1 MDIQTND
8 NSKEI
13 QEQTTETVQTTT
25 QDLRKNHVKKEEN
38 IKYEIVV
45 CNNSDKSETL
55 YPLENDKELIIG
67 ADPTCS
73 ISIDDEYL
81 SFKHFSVI
89 LKKGKVKVKNMG
101 SRNGLYLSLDKIVR
115 ILPGQTLL
123 AGKTIFEIREIKN
136 EQL

>member
-25 QDLRKNHVKKEEN
+25 QDLRKNPVKKEEN

-101 SRNGLYLSLDKIVR
+101 
-115 ILPGQTLL
+115 
-123 AGKTIFEIREIKN
+123 
-136 EQL
+136 